1 MIERQDVMIERQD
14 ETIGEIRGMRSDF
27 HDHMD
32 RRFAR
37 IEGEIAEIKAAIAE
51 IKGDS

>member
-1 MIERQDVMIERQD
+1 MIERQD